1 MKAGI
6 FYPANDST
14 EPLSLSD
21 AVELIKAEERF
32 DKDCGMEEETKNRG
46 DIMGAQIWFGGTSST
61 IYNVEKPQTSEE
73 SPGIYIY
80 QTVANRGDAA
90 GECTV
95 ELDCYIENIDG
106 ETLEIPDEALPLPR
120 KQTLTV
126 KPIQMKKSLRDKAQ
140 AYFLVDFSKL
150 RDLGLQIKGMFF
162 FTVTITPKG
171 GTPLHRHRFLSIW

>member
-1 MKAGI
+1 
-6 FYPANDST
+6 
-14 EPLSLSD
+14 
-21 AVELIKAEERF
+21 
-32 DKDCGMEEETKNRG
+32 
-46 DIMGAQIWFGGTSST
+46 MGAQIWFGGTSST
-61 IYNVEKPQTSEE
+61 IYNVEKPQTAEE

-80 QTVANRGDAA
+80 QTVANRGDAP

-171 GTPLHRHRFLSIW
+171 GAPLQRHRFLPIW